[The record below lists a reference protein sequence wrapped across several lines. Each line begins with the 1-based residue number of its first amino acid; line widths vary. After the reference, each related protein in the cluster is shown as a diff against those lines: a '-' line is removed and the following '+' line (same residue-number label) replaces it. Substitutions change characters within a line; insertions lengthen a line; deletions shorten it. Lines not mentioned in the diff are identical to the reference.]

1 MKLPR
6 RKILH
11 LAAGAA
17 ALVAAPRAAYSQAY
31 PARSVRVVVPFA
43 PGGPTDIFARLIVQ
57 KLSDQLGKQFYIENV
72 GGASGSIGTAQVA
85 RAPPDGYTIL
95 FNVNSFA
102 INPVFFDKVAYDPF
116 RDFEFVTLAATNDVV
131 FVVNPSVP
139 AKTVAEFVALT
150 KVRDSTLTFGSGG
163 TGSVTHLVGAQFGLS
178 VGLDVVHIP
187 YNGAGPAIAAA
198 VAGHIPAAF
207 SSTPPAIA
215 HIVDGRLRALA
226 VTGKARS
233 QSLPDVPTMAE
244 AGYPEAKGDQWVGV
258 FAPARTPK
266 DIIVVLNREVAK
278 ALASADIKE
287 RFATLGFAPVG
298 SSPEEFSALVKSD
311 MEKWSKV
318 IRAANLKP
326 D

>member
-1 MKLPR
+1 M
-6 RKILH
+6 
-11 LAAGAA
+11 
-17 ALVAAPRAAYSQAY
+17 
-31 PARSVRVVVPFA
+31 
-43 PGGPTDIFARLIVQ
+43 
-57 KLSDQLGKQFYIENV
+57 
-72 GGASGSIGTAQVA
+72 
-85 RAPPDGYTIL
+85 
-95 FNVNSFA
+95 
-102 INPVFFDKVAYDPF
+102 
-116 RDFEFVTLAATNDVV
+116 
-131 FVVNPSVP
+131 
-139 AKTVAEFVALT
+139 
-150 KVRDSTLTFGSGG
+150 
-163 TGSVTHLVGAQFGLS
+163 
-178 VGLDVVHIP
+178 
-187 YNGAGPAIAAA
+187 
-198 VAGHIPAAF
+198 AGHIPAAF